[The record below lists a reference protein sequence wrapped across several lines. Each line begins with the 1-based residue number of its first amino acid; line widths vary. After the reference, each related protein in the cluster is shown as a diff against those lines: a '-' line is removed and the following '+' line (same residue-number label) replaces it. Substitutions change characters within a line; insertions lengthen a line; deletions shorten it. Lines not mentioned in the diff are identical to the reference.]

1 MNIITK
7 YPNSSSSFAFD
18 RINRSGASCI
28 EVVAADEG
36 EKLKAFGGFDCVLI
50 DAPCSG
56 SGAWRR
62 KPDAKWRLQPKQLE
76 QRQKDQRD
84 VLEQGAQLVKAG
96 GRLVYI
102 TCSVLAEENTTQ
114 VKAFLASH
122 KNFKIIP
129 YTEQWKHTI
138 GGEPP
143 VSADGSANTLL
154 LTPARH
160 GTDGFFV
167 AVMQRNV

>member
-1 MNIITK
+1 M
-7 YPNSSSSFAFD
+7 
-18 RINRSGASCI
+18 
-28 EVVAADEG
+28 
-36 EKLKAFGGFDCVLI
+36 GGFDCVLI

-62 KPDAKWRLQPKQLE
+62 KPDAKWRLQLKQLE

-84 VLEQGAQLVKAG
+84 VLEQGAALVKSG

-102 TCSVLAEENTTQ
+102 TCSVLPEENTTQ
-114 VKAFLASH
+114 VKSFLAKH

-138 GGEPP
+138 GGVAPA
-143 VSADGSANTLL
+143 SADGSANTLL
-154 LTPARH
+154 LTPAQH

-167 AVMQRNV
+167 AVMQKSV

>member
-1 MNIITK
+1 M
-7 YPNSSSSFAFD
+7 
-18 RINRSGASCI
+18 
-28 EVVAADEG
+28 
-36 EKLKAFGGFDCVLI
+36 GGFDCVLI

-84 VLEQGAQLVKAG
+84 VLEQGAALVKSG

-102 TCSVLAEENTTQ
+102 TCSVLPEENTVQ
-114 VKAFLASH
+114 VKAFLAKH
-122 KNFKIIP
+122 KNFKIVP
-129 YTEQWKHTI
+129 YTEQWKHAI

-143 VSADGSANTLL
+143 ISADGSANTLL

-167 AVMQRNV
+167 AVMQKGV